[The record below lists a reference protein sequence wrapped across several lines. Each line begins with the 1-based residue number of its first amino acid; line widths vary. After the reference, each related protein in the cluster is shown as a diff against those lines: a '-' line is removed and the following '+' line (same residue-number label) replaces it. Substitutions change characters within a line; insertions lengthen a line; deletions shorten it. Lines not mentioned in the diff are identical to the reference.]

1 MRHRLA
7 SFLWLAFLVVA
18 GSALAQD
25 AAELKAEIAAADAK
39 FFDAFN
45 ACDLEIMGEIFAKDL
60 EFYHDLAGFSDY
72 RKTMD
77 GGEANCRRN
86 LGLRRELVEESHEV
100 YPMGKEGAIQKG
112 KHTFCHME
120 NGQEDCGTFEF
131 VHVWRRAEDGWKIAR
146 VISYGH

>member
-1 MRHRLA
+1 MTHRLT
-7 SFLWLAFLVVA
+7 SFLGFAFLVVA
-18 GSALAQD
+18 GSAQAQD
-25 AAELKAEIAAADAK
+25 SSELKAEIAAADAK

-45 ACDLEIMGEIFAKDL
+45 VCDLEITGKMFVEDL

-72 RKTMD
+72 RQTM
-77 GGEANCRRN
+77 EAAEGNCRRN

-112 KHTFCHME
+112 QHTFCHME
-120 NGQEDCGTFEF
+120 NGEMDCGTFEF
-131 VHVWRRAEDGWKIAR
+131 VHVWRRTEAGWKIAR